1 MLINILHII
10 SGLIG
15 FIITAILIHNHKSNP
30 VMNIY
35 MLLLIF
41 IISFRF
47 FSFGII
53 NILTD
58 QIVLNLYLKYSNLTA
73 LVIPIC
79 YLYFKNVVTNTKQLY
94 KNEWI
99 HFIFPICYFLITLQ
113 IYNHLIPSYTLKI
126 SLFLIFSA
134 YLLHYI
140 YLSYAILKKN
150 VWHKKSENITIY
162 KQRKQ
167 IYNWTLFLFIA
178 LALASTRLIVSLFIE
193 IYQNETIRGLSYQ
206 WVSSIIWIAI
216 LIKILVTPEI
226 LYGYQ
231 LLNEKLKENRN
242 SNLTY
247 SEIWKSHATIEIN
260 NVQHLALKDKI
271 NDNLV
276 KYFEEIER
284 ISIGHDFFRDP
295 KLTLSN
301 IATELKIPKSHLS
314 YLFKYHTTISFSE
327 YKKVIR
333 IQDAI
338 NLIDEGYLNNNTLDS
353 LSKKVGFTSY
363 NPFFTGFKE
372 IIGISP
378 LEYINKTHS
387 LV

>member
-1 MLINILHII
+1 MIINLLYII

-15 FIITAILIHNHKSNP
+15 FIITAILINNHKSNP
-30 VMNIY
+30 IMNIY
-35 MLLLIF
+35 MILLIF
-41 IISFRF
+41 IISSRF
-47 FSFGII
+47 FAFGII
-53 NILTD
+53 NLIAD
-58 QIVLNLYLKYSNLTA
+58 NDILNLYIKYSNLTL

-79 YLYFKNVVTNTKQLY
+79 YLYFKSVVANTKRL
-94 KNEWI
+94 NEKEWL
-99 HFIFPICYFLITLQ
+99 HFIFPICYFLITFE
-113 IYNHLIPSYTLKI
+113 IYNFIVSSYSLKI
-126 SLFLIFSA
+126 ILFFIFSA
-134 YLLHYI
+134 YLLNYI
-140 YLSYAILKKN
+140 YLSYILLKKN
-150 VWHKKSENITIY
+150 VWNRKGENKTIQ
-162 KQRKQ
+162 KQNKQ
-167 IYNWTLFLFIA
+167 TYNWTLFLFIA
-178 LALASTRLIVSLFIE
+178 LLFASVRLIISLFIE
-193 IYQNETIRGLSYQ
+193 IYQDETIRGLSYQ
-206 WVSSIIWIAI
+206 WVSSIIWTAI

-247 SEIWKSHATIEIN
+247 NEIWKLQATVDFN
-260 NVQHLALKDKI
+260 NLQHLALKDKI
-271 NDNLV
+271 NDNLI

-301 IATELKIPKSHLS
+301 MATELKIPKSHLS

-333 IQDAI
+333 IQDAVD
-338 NLIDEGYLNNNTLDS
+338 LIDEGYLNNSTLDS

-363 NPFFTGFKE
+363 NPFFTSFKE

-378 LEYINKTHS
+378 LEYLNKTHS